1 MKSNHGGG
9 RSAWWLLAIIALVG
23 YSWSATGLRP
33 FTLPIDVAVGAPT
46 LILLGLSWRRSRLGR
61 VRSDQRH
68 RPPRGSLV
76 VWSALIGALAVW
88 ELAAYLAS
96 PRQDHPTLSSI
107 SDDITSSHPARA
119 VVFALWLLLGLHLFA
134 RAASPEKGGV

>member
-1 MKSNHGGG
+1 VKSNHGGG
-9 RSAWWLLAIIALVG
+9 RSGWWLLAIIALMG

-33 FTLPIDVAVGAPT
+33 FTVPIDVAVGVPI

-61 VRSDQRH
+61 VQSDQRD
-68 RPPRGSLV
+68 RPTRGSLV

-88 ELAAYLAS
+88 ELAAYVAS

-107 SDDITSSHPARA
+107 SDDITSGHPARA
-119 VVFALWLLLGLHLFA
+119 VVFALWLVLGLRLFA
-134 RAASPEKGGV
+134 GAAGPEKGDV